1 MRVHALAAW
10 LVLLP
15 ACSFTTLE
23 PDARNVSTDPDALG
37 AGVPDR
43 VRILQNEALSCPSEA
58 LGTVDVHETRK
69 NEGEAL
75 ALLRRRAAALGAE
88 AVIGVEFH
96 HGEGGG
102 ETTHLSG
109 VAVRCKD
116 LIQGREYDVIGE
128 LDVAG
133 DMGHDE
139 EAFESIRA
147 SASALHADLVI
158 GIHFEHGEGDGQPS
172 RLTGRAIRFHPTDS
186 TVLR

>member
-15 ACSFTTLE
+15 ACSFTTLG
-23 PDARNVSTDPDALG
+23 PDARHISPDPSALG
-37 AGVPDR
+37 AGAADR
-43 VRILQNEALSCPSEA
+43 VKILQNEALSCPSEA
-58 LGTVDVHETRK
+58 LGTVDVHEAMK

-147 SASALHADLVI
+147 RASALHADLVI
-158 GIHFEHGEGDGQPS
+158 GIHFEHGEGEGQPS